1 MKHEFR
7 DELKITVDHEHSLP
21 PEEVDHV
28 VDKIVEGAITIIV
41 AGTVAYIFA
50 RRLT

>member
-1 MKHEFR
+1 MRHEFK
-7 DELKITVDHEHSLP
+7 DELRIAVDHEHTLP

-28 VDKIVEGAITIIV
+28 VDKVVEGAITIIV

>member
-1 MKHEFR
+1 MRHQFQ
-7 DELKITVDHEHSLP
+7 DTLKITVDHEHSLP

-28 VDKIVEGAITIIV
+28 VDKVVEGAITILV
-41 AGTVAYIFA
+41 AGTVAYILA